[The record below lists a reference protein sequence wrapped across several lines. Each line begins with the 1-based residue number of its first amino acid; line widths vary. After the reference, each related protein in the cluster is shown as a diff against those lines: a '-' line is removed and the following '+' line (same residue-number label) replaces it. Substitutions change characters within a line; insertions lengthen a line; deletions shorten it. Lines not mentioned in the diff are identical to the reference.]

1 MCIRSVWLSALCSY
15 LLITAPVYA
24 ENKEAKAAETGSKVS
39 RIVQRKDNVV
49 CLMPDKFHR
58 ILDGSFWHLTKLQT
72 ETPPLSLDITLS
84 FHNGTA
90 SGYAGCNSYAASFVS
105 PTETL
110 FGIRDLEK
118 TNRQCATEVCPAFE
132 SGATWEEKYLALLPK
147 MTKMEKSAQQLVL
160 KDEDER
166 SILVFEALKP

>member
-1 MCIRSVWLSALCSY
+1 MRNYSLWLTVLCSY
-15 LLITAPVYA
+15 LLITTPVFA
-24 ENKEAKAAETGSKVS
+24 ENKDTTMTETGSKVS
-39 RIVQRKDNVV
+39 RITQRKDNVV

-110 FGIRDLEK
+110 FGIRDLETTK
-118 TNRQCATEVCPAFE
+118 RKCEQAVCPTFID
-132 SGATWEEKYLALLPK
+132 GGNWEEKYLALLPK
-147 MTKMEKSAQQLVL
+147 AVKV
-160 KDEDER
+160 ER
-166 SILVFEALKP
+166 SDTELKLFDQEGKLMLTFHALKR

>member
-1 MCIRSVWLSALCSY
+1 MRNYSLWLTVLCSY
-15 LLITAPVYA
+15 LLITTPVFA
-24 ENKEAKAAETGSKVS
+24 ENKDTKMTETGSKVS
-39 RIVQRKDNVV
+39 RITQRKDNVV

-110 FGIRDLEK
+110 FGIRDLETTK
-118 TNRQCATEVCPAFE
+118 RKCAKEVCPAFE
-132 SGATWEEKYLALLPK
+132 SGATWEEKYLALLPN
-147 MTKMEKSAQQLVL
+147 MTKMEKTAQQLVL
-160 KDEDER
+160 KDEDDK
-166 SILVFEALKP
+166 SSLVFEALKP